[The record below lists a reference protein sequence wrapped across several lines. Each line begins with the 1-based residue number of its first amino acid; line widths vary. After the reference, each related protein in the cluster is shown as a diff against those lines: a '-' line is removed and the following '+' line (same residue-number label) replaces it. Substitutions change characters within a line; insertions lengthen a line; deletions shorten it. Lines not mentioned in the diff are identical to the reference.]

1 MQTIN
6 ILLSGSMSK
15 NEYAFI
21 FPLGVNQEKLRSLGL
36 RINFIS
42 ALSPKA
48 FDCNI
53 LIVSSHFARKNDW
66 WSDSNKHFMFEFF
79 EDAKTRIDHL
89 VWADMG
95 DSTGATHFEV
105 LRYVCKYLKGAL
117 LKDRKL
123 YLNFHYGSRYF
134 TDYYHRNYQ
143 IEDTD
148 PGEPHLN
155 FIPAEGELQKV
166 QLSWNQAF
174 INYSYL
180 GFYYDRLKR
189 KINFLPYAH
198 ITSFSS
204 AENEKSSLLHCRIS
218 ANYRRNTVA
227 FQRKRIREKLR
238 DRIPTNRIN
247 RRKFFA
253 EMKHS
258 RVVLSPFGWGE
269 ICYRDFEAIVAGAV
283 LLKPD
288 VNHMET
294 WPDLYIEN
302 KTCIFFDWDLKNLE
316 ETVSNLAS
324 KNGELVEIA
333 QEAQRVYGYYLF
345 DGNGEQEFCE
355 RFCTLMS
362 FEN

>member
-6 ILLSGSMSK
+6 ILLSSSMSK

-21 FPLGVNQEKLRSLGL
+21 FPLGVNQGKLQGLGL
-36 RINFIS
+36 RINFVSGLS
-42 ALSPKA
+42 AKV
-48 FDCNI
+48 FDCNV
-53 LIVSSHFARKNDW
+53 LIVSSHFARQNDW
-66 WSDSNKHFMFEFF
+66 WSESKKDFMFKFF
-79 EDAKTRIDHL
+79 ENAKTRIDHL

-105 LRYVCKYLKGAL
+105 LKYVCKYLKGAL
-117 LKDRKL
+117 LKNRKL

-155 FIPAEGELQKV
+155 FIPAEGDLQKV

-180 GFYYDRLKR
+180 GFYYDRVKR
-189 KINFLPYAH
+189 KVNSLPYAN
-198 ITSFSS
+198 IGSFSPP
-204 AENEKSSLLHCRIS
+204 EGKKSSLLQCRINT
-218 ANYRRNTVA
+218 NYHRNTVA
-227 FQRKRIREKLR
+227 FQRKRIREKLHN
-238 DRIPTNRIN
+238 RIPTNRIN
-247 RRKFFA
+247 RRKFFT

-269 ICYRDFEAIVAGAV
+269 ICYRDFEAIVAGAA
-283 LLKPD
+283 LLKPN
-288 VNHMET
+288 VSHMET

-302 KTCIFFDWDLKNLE
+302 KTCICFDWDLETLE
-316 ETVSNLAS
+316 ETVSDLAS

-333 QEAQRVYGYYLF
+333 QEAQRLYDHYLHQAK
-345 DGNGEQEFCE
+345 GQEEFCE
-355 RFCTLMS
+355 RFENLMR
-362 FEN
+362 F